1 MTRVRVSIAF
11 MEDGNIDAVNFN
23 VQVYG
28 EHGEGKPPKETVAKI
43 RALRDHAIELE
54 KELVVQ
60 QLSSD
65 FKSYVC
71 DGE

>member
-1 MTRVRVSIAF
+1 MTRVKVSIEF
-11 MEDGNIDAVNFN
+11 MEDGNTDAVNFN

-28 EHGEGKPPKETVAKI
+28 EHGEGKPPKETIAKI
-43 RALRDHAIELE
+43 RALRDQAIELE
-54 KELVVQ
+54 QELVAQ

-71 DGE
+71 E